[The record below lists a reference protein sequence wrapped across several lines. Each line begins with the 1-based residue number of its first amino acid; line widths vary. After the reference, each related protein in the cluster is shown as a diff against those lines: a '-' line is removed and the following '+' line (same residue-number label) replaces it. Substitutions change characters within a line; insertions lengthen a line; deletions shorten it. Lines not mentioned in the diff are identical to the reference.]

1 MFRRILT
8 AILAL
13 SLFAAGCW
21 YAVDSTRLVAFEQ
34 GGDVYT
40 LLFDRFA
47 WLVWLAP
54 FAGLVVS
61 GYTGRQ
67 AARIERGRV
76 LRHDGAAIVEHWT
89 HAAGTVL
96 LLATGAALGF
106 LMVPRVLTDVISVG
120 VAMNLHF
127 IGALWFLFGSFFYLG
142 NGWHSRRIAEHLPRS
157 IVRSVIGVF
166 ERYRAVLLRSAPPE
180 EGKYFH
186 AEHLSYPVMALS
198 CATLIVSGFAKLVA
212 HGFTLPSD
220 VAAAITLAHD
230 GAAIAL
236 AAFLAA
242 HIVLGAL
249 VPWSWPLLASMV
261 TGTVGEE
268 YAKRHHSAWYRSVA
282 GSTEAPDA

>member
-1 MFRRILT
+1 MLRRILT
-8 AILAL
+8 TITALAVL
-13 SLFAAGCW
+13 GAGCW
-21 YAVDSTRLVAFEQ
+21 YAVSSTRLVAFEQ

-61 GYTGRQ
+61 GYTERRPS
-67 AARIERGRV
+67 RIERGRV

-89 HAAGTVL
+89 HATGTLL

-106 LMVPRVLTDVISVG
+106 LMVPRILTDVISVG
-120 VAMNLHF
+120 IAMNLHF
-127 IGALWFLFGSFFYLG
+127 VGVLWFLFGSFFYIG
-142 NGWHSRRIAEHLPRS
+142 NAWHSRRFAEHLPRS
-157 IVRSVIGVF
+157 VLRSVIGVF
-166 ERYRAVLLRSAPPE
+166 QRYRAVLLRSTPPDE
-180 EGKYFH
+180 AKYFH

-212 HGFTLPSD
+212 HSVSLPPD
-220 VAAAITLAHD
+220 TAVAFTLAHD

-236 AAFLAA
+236 AAFLVA
-242 HIVLGAL
+242 HVVMGAL

-261 TGTVGEE
+261 TGTVSEE
-268 YAKRHHSAWYRSVA
+268 YAKKHHSAWYRA
-282 GSTEAPDA
+282 LTEETEAPSD